1 MLLRPMDA
9 AREAR
14 TREGVR
20 IALLGLI
27 AFLTLVPVTLPVSV
41 LRAFVQERFGVSELL
56 TSLFMSINMIG
67 AVVSAPLA
75 GALADRFGRR
85 RELLA
90 AGLVL
95 DAVLLW
101 SLTLPSSFPVF
112 MLLRF
117 AEGAAHIFALSLV
130 LALASTNQPEERRG
144 RVMGMVGGGITLGVA
159 VGAMLGGFLGSADP
173 ATPLRVGAA
182 VACVGALMAWRLDGG
197 GDGGR
202 EARPSLA
209 RILAELRGQPLLL
222 APLAFAFV
230 DRFTVGFYTTTFS
243 LYLSGIHGLPSMR
256 IGILIFVFM
265 FPFALCSYP
274 FGRLSERSSP
284 VLMVCVGS
292 VVYGIGTA
300 LVTDWPLAWLPLLMV
315 GLGVASAVMFV
326 PSMVLIANAAP
337 SEARGTA
344 LGAFNA
350 FGSLGFIAG
359 PATGGFVS
367 QAVADLSGWEAGYR
381 AAFRVA
387 GAAEIVCVLVTL
399 PFLMR
404 LVRAGRAR

>member
-1 MLLRPMDA
+1 MDA

-20 IALLGLI
+20 IALLGLV

-95 DAVLLW
+95 DAALLW

-130 LALASTNQPEERRG
+130 LALASTSQPEERRG

-159 VGAMLGGFLGSADP
+159 VGAVLGGFLGGTDP
-173 ATPLRVGAA
+173 AIPLRVGAA
-182 VACVGALMAWRLDGG
+182 VACVGALIAWRLDSG

-202 EARPSLA
+202 EERPSLA

-265 FPFALCSYP
+265 FPFAICSYP

-326 PSMVLIANAAP
+326 PSMVLTANAAP
-337 SEARGTA
+337 PEARGTA

-367 QAVADLSGWEAGYR
+367 QAVADVSSWEAGYR

-387 GAAEIVCVLVTL
+387 GAAEIVCVLVTV

-404 LVRAGRAR
+404 LVRVGRAR